1 MENKFELNNWVVRQ
15 PEGFFGLFFIER
27 VKIRSG
33 DVLFF
38 FNDSFELFQIT
49 IRNIIGVEIGGVR
62 EALRAAAQRSQIEVL
77 EFAVAF
83 EEFLE
88 EFVRGSSALF
98 VELVRV
104 KLAFGDAVA

>member
-1 MENKFELNNWVVRQ
+1 LKTIQLNNWVGQ

-27 VKIRSG
+27 VKVRSG

-62 EALRAAAQRSQIEVL
+62 EELGAAQSRQIEVL

-88 EFVRGSSALF
+88 EFARGSSASF
-98 VELVRV
+98 VEPVRV
-104 KLAFGDAVA
+104 KLAIGDAVA